1 MATCPH
7 CKREFK
13 GDRINSRHMAKCW
26 PNWKPEP
33 ITPCICGHEST
44 SNSQMKRHKS
54 GCEVW
59 QGRDKKA
66 IANARRKNTYLKR
79 YGVEN
84 PAHSK
89 ESVEKRKQT
98 NLNLYG
104 AENPF
109 SKESSVFKKVQ
120 DALEGKRP
128 VLKGK
133 DNPFAW
139 ESVQDKIKQTNL
151 EKYGVVNPQQN
162 DEVKA
167 KTEAT
172 NLERYGGT
180 LFGSAELRAKIEATN
195 IERYGVPI
203 PSMSEE
209 VMEKVVATNME
220 RYGVPYT
227 GAVEEFRQKQLKT
240 MIENYGSHYFASEQG
255 KGEIR
260 ATMMD
265 RYGVEFPGA
274 IEGHWDK
281 VKETNLKRYGVE
293 HPLQLQEFR
302 EKQYATNME
311 RYGTPFLGLVANDM
325 NGFESRV
332 ASYSDNLTFTGNGA
346 YWRFLPS
353 KKNFDGSIGGYKNP
367 DFVVCVSDDPEHPYR
382 GATKVVECF
391 GDYWHG
397 ESKTGMSKE
406 EHERNTIEAYAE
418 VGLDCL
424 VIWEG
429 DIRSDE
435 ESVIDSVQSF
445 LTS

>member
-54 GCEVW
+54 GCGVW
-59 QGRDKKA
+59 QSRDKKA
-66 IANARRKNTYLKR
+66 ISKFRRKQTMLNR

-98 NLNLYG
+98 NLKRYG

-109 SKESSVFKKVQ
+109 SKESSVFEKVQ
-120 DALEGKRP
+120 EALDGKRP
-128 VLKGK
+128 ILKGK

-162 DEVKA
+162 DGVKA
-167 KTEAT
+167 KTLAT

-227 GAVEEFRQKQLKT
+227 SAVEEFRQKQLKT

-274 IEGHWDK
+274 IEGHWGK
-281 VKETNLKRYGVE
+281 VQDTLKARYGVE
-293 HPLQLQEFR
+293 FPILLMSQKE
-302 EKQYATNME
+302 
-311 RYGTPFLGLVANDM
+311 M
-325 NGFESRV
+325 NKFESRV

-353 KKNFDGSIGGYKNP
+353 KKNFDGSIGGFKNP

-391 GDYWHG
+391 GRYWH
-397 ESKTGMSKE
+397 SQALTGMSKE

-435 ESVIDSVQSF
+435 ESVIVKVGRF
-445 LTS
+445 LG

>member
-7 CKREFK
+7 CKRDFK
-13 GDRINSRHMAKCW
+13 TAIISGRHRKVCW
-26 PNWKPEP
+26 PDWKPQP

-44 SNSQMKRHKS
+44 SNTQMKRHKKE
-54 GCEVW
+54 CEVW

-98 NLNLYG
+98 NLKRYG

-109 SKESSVFKKVQ
+109 SKESSLFEKVQ
-120 DALEGKRP
+120 DALDGKRP

-151 EKYGVVNPQQN
+151 ERYGVVNPQQN
-162 DEVKA
+162 DVVKA

-180 LFGSAELRAKIEATN
+180 LLGSPELRAKIEATN

-203 PSMSEE
+203 PSMSKE
-209 VMEKVVATNME
+209 VMDRVVATNME

-227 GAVEEFRQKQLKT
+227 SAVGEFRQKQLKT

-260 ATMMD
+260 ATMVD

-274 IEGHWDK
+274 IDGHWDK
-281 VKETNLKRYGVE
+281 VQETLKDRYGVE
-293 HPLQLQEFR
+293 FPILL
-302 EKQYATNME
+302 
-311 RYGTPFLGLVANDM
+311 M
-325 NGFESRV
+325 NQKEMNKFESRV
-332 ASYSDNLTFTGNGA
+332 ASYSDSLTFTGNGA

-367 DFVVCVSDDPEHPYR
+367 DFVVCVSDDPEHPYM

-391 GDYWHG
+391 GQYWH
-397 ESKTGMSKE
+397 SQALTGMSKE

-435 ESVIDSVQSF
+435 GSVIEKVERF
-445 LTS
+445 C

>member
-1 MATCPH
+1 MSTCPH
-7 CKREFK
+7 CNKMFK
-13 GDRINSRHMAKCW
+13 GDSVNSRHLAKCV
-26 PNWKPEP
+26 PNWKPSP
-33 ITPCICGHEST
+33 ITPCLCGHEST
-44 SNSQMKRHKS
+44 SNSQMKRHKRD
-54 GCEVW
+54 CEVW

-66 IANARRKNTYLKR
+66 ISKFRRKQTMLNR

-180 LFGSAELRAKIEATN
+180 LLGSSELRAKIEATN
-195 IERYGVPI
+195 IERYGVPY
-203 PSMSEE
+203 PGMSEE
-209 VMEKVVATNME
+209 IMKKVVATNME

-227 GAVEEFRQKQLKT
+227 SAVEEFRREQLKT

-255 KGEIR
+255 KGEVR
-260 ATMMD
+260 AIMVD
-265 RYGVEFPGA
+265 RYGVDNPGKMD
-274 IEGHWDK
+274 GHWEK
-281 VKETNLKRYGVE
+281 AQKTLLERYGVKYPVLLMSQKE
-293 HPLQLQEFR
+293 
-302 EKQYATNME
+302 
-311 RYGTPFLGLVANDM
+311 M
-325 NGFESRV
+325 NKFESRV
-332 ASYSDNLTFTGNGA
+332 ASYSDKLTFTGNGA
-346 YWRFLPS
+346 YWRYLPS
-353 KKNFDGSIGGYKNP
+353 KKKFDGSIGGYKNP

-391 GDYWHG
+391 GRYWHS
-397 ESKTGMSKE
+397 EALTGMSKE

-429 DIRSDE
+429 EIRSDE
-435 ESVIDSVQSF
+435 ESVIDSVVSF
-445 LTS
+445 LS